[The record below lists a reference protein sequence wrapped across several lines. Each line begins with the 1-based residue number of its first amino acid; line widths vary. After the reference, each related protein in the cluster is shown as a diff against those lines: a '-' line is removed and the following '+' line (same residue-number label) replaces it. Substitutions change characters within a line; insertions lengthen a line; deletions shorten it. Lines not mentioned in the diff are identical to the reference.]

1 MRKLFLSVALCL
13 GLPPA
18 AGLAQSGEIFIPG
31 ADPLVDIKPQPKS
44 AMANCLL
51 NPDAATCA
59 GVDIDPDGIALES
72 AGPGVEYET
81 LVLDLDNNKV
91 TVSKAPPPPTP
102 TYTDTAKPKPQEPV
116 TARYD
121 EPKPLNYDAPEP
133 PKTGK
138 VVIPSVAITI
148 EFDYDSDK
156 VRQDQSGKINTL
168 IAALNDPALQGTSYA
183 VVGHTDAVGSAGYN
197 CDLSLRRAASV
208 TRILEGAYVGV
219 PLYPVGWGEY
229 VLKNEAYPDAP
240 ENRRVT
246 FMRLPNTPGAVL
258 QTATTVCQY

>member
-1 MRKLFLSVALCL
+1 MRKLFLGVALCL

-18 AGLAQSGEIFIPG
+18 AGLAQQGEIFIQG
-31 ADPLVDIKPQPKS
+31 DDPIMSFKPEPQSP
-44 AMANCLL
+44 MARCLL
-51 NPDAATCA
+51 NSNAGNCA

-91 TVSKAPPPPTP
+91 VVSKTPPPEP
-102 TYTDTAKPKPQEPV
+102 PK
-116 TARYD
+116 
-121 EPKPLNYDAPEP
+121 YDAPEP

-138 VVIPSVAITI
+138 VVLPSVAITI

-156 VRQDQSGKINTL
+156 VRQDQSGKIDTL

-183 VVGHTDAVGSAGYN
+183 VVGHTDAVGSDGYN

-258 QTATTVCQY
+258 QTATQVCQY

>member
-18 AGLAQSGEIFIPG
+18 AGLAQQGEIFIQG
-31 ADPLVDIKPQPKS
+31 DDPIMSFKPEPQS
-44 AMANCLL
+44 AMARCLL
-51 NPDAATCA
+51 NSNAGNCA
-59 GVDIDPDGIALES
+59 GVEIDPDGIALES
-72 AGPGVEYET
+72 AGPGVEFET
-81 LVLDLDNNKV
+81 LVLDLDNKKV
-91 TVSKAPPPPTP
+91 TVSKAPPPTP

-121 EPKPLNYDAPEP
+121 EPKPLDYDAPAP

-148 EFDYDSDK
+148 EFDYDSDN
-156 VRQDQSGKINTL
+156 VRADQSGKIDTL
-168 IAALNDPALQGTSYA
+168 IAALSDPALKGTSYA

-219 PLYPVGWGEY
+219 PLYPVGWGEH

-246 FMRLPNTPGAVL
+246 FLRLPNTPGAVL
-258 QTATTVCQY
+258 QTATKVCEY